1 MHGRIV
7 NDPRLDDLIETFDLL
22 GDWEERYAHI
32 IALGRDLPP
41 LAEAEHTEAN
51 RVLGCASRV
60 WLVIE
65 GTTDRLHLR
74 GDSDAALVKG
84 LVAVVFHLV
93 NDRPAGEI
101 ARYDLGQ
108 ALQRLG
114 LADHL
119 SSQRVNGL
127 AAMATRIQ
135 ATARAMMA
143 QGQTP

>member
-1 MHGRIV
+1 MS
-7 NDPRLDDLIETFDLL
+7 DPRLDDLIETFDLL

-32 IALGRDLPP
+32 IALGRDLPG
-41 LAEAEHTEAN
+41 LTEAEHAEAN

-65 GTTDRLHLR
+65 GTADRLHLR

-84 LVAVVFHLV
+84 LVGVVVTLL
-93 NDRPAGEI
+93 NNRSAIEI
-101 ARYDLGQ
+101 AGYDLAG

-114 LADHL
+114 LSDNL

-127 AAMATRIQ
+127 AAVATRIQ
-135 ATARAMMA
+135 ATARALT
-143 QGQTP
+143 GQTP